1 MFKRFTILYIGF
13 IILYKLSCFSQN
25 IIPNS
30 SFEKL
35 DSCPAIYTSGWMGMH
50 FLKNWNCP
58 NWQRIGDNADLYHCC
73 DWPNICE
80 GTEPYTIPPR
90 TGRGFVGMFIFY
102 PDSSVVDFSE
112 YIQVKLYHPLEI
124 GKTYKISL
132 FAYLHPHN
140 YGVSYMNYI
149 VTNSLSAYLSNIEL
163 NENKWLLSDY
173 IPQVNFDTY
182 ISEHW
187 SWQHLT
193 GSFIAQGGEQYLI
206 IGRFIPREQVNYYE
220 LPHEYDY
227 IGGRCSYI
235 MIDDVA
241 VWEEGTPVYTANAGG
256 NKYICQAGQERSPV
270 VLGTHN
276 IEQYLYWWY
285 DSAGNLI
292 DTTAQITVMPDT
304 TTWYRLVV
312 KDFKYEQSSDT
323 VWVYVTDCNSPLFVP
338 NIFSPNG
345 DGQNDVLY
353 VRGQGISQLHFVVY
367 NRWGQQVFES
377 RDINHGWDG
386 TFQGQKAEIGVYGYF
401 VSGVV
406 EDGKLVSKRGTVTLV
421 R

>member
-25 IIPNS
+25 IVPNS
-30 SFEKL
+30 SFENV
-35 DSCPAIYTSGWMGMH
+35 DSCPPAT
-50 FLKNWNCP
+50 P
-58 NWQRIGDNADLYHCC
+58 AWQRYQYLQFWSLANQPKILDNADLYHCC
-73 DWPNICE
+73 YYSQICE
-80 GTEPYTIPPR
+80 GTAPYTLPPH
-90 TGRGFVGMFIFY
+90 TGHGYVGMFIFY

-112 YIQVKLYHPLEI
+112 YIQVKLSSILEA
-124 GKTYKISL
+124 GKLYKISL
-132 FAYLHPHN
+132 FTYLFPIM
-140 YGVSYMNYI
+140 YQYQYETYI
-149 VTNSLSAYLSNIEL
+149 ATNSLSAYFSNIEL

-173 IPQVNFDTY
+173 TPQVNFDTY

-193 GSFIAQGGEQYLI
+193 GSFVAQGGEQYLI
-206 IGRFIPREQVNYYE
+206 IGRFIPREQVSYYE
-220 LPHEYDY
+220 LPHEVDRVK
-227 IGGRCSYI
+227 RCSYV

-241 VWEEGTPVYTANAGG
+241 VWEEGAQVYTANAGS

-270 VLGTHN
+270 VLGSHN
-276 IEQYLYWWY
+276 LEQYLYWWY
-285 DSAGNLI
+285 DAAGNLI
-292 DTTAQITVMPDT
+292 DTTTQISVMPDT
-304 TTWYRLVV
+304 STWYRLVV
-312 KDFKYEQSSDT
+312 KDFKYKQSSDT
-323 VWVYVTDCNSPLFVP
+323 VWVYVTDCNSPLFIP